1 MFVDQLYLEL
11 FVEYYRIYCRI
22 IKGFYFI
29 EEKIMLLLSEVLKW
43 VFCLG
48 VEVVR
53 DGLYRCI

>member
-43 VFCLG
+43 VLCLG